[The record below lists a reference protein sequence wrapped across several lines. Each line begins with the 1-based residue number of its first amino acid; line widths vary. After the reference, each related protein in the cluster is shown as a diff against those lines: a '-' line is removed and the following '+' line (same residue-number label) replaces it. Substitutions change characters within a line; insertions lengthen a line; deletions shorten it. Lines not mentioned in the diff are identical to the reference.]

1 MQIADAVQILDRAFP
16 IGMQQAYDACGFQCG
31 RASRELQ
38 GIMVGLDVNEAM
50 IEEAEQSGCNLLVT
64 HHPLLFHPLR
74 RLGEGTR
81 VERLVHLLLEKGL
94 CAYAA
99 HTNLDAMPNGVNGV
113 VADTW
118 GLVNR
123 QALEPLKAPL
133 RQLVVYVP
141 VAHAESVRTALF
153 EAGAGVLGNYG
164 EASFGVQ
171 GTGTFMPLEGANP
184 VLGSLNQRET
194 VEEIRME
201 VVLESWKVPRVV
213 EAMKRAHPYEEV
225 AYQLISVEQSAPSYG
240 LGLVGDLPRT
250 MQTWDFLALVAKTLG
265 CPLRHSNLVA
275 HSTISLQGITR
286 IAYCGGAGA
295 DLWPKAKAAGAQ
307 AFITSE
313 IKHHHFLDAGGELLL
328 IEAGHAETE
337 IPAIERIQAIIQP
350 FFSTFA
356 VLQTKSLQ
364 NPAQYFSL
372 RNENYGS

>member
-1 MQIADAVQILDRAFP
+1 MQIAEAVQILDRAFP

-31 RASRELQ
+31 RTSRELQ
-38 GIMVGLDVNEAM
+38 GILVGLDVNEAM
-50 IEEAEQSGCNLLVT
+50 IDEAVQRGCNLLVT

-113 VADTW
+113 VADAW

-141 VAHAESVRTALF
+141 VAHAESVRSALF

-184 VLGSLNQRET
+184 VLGSMNQRET

-201 VVLESWKVPRVV
+201 VVLEAWKVPRVI

-225 AYQLISVEQSAPSYG
+225 AYQLISVEQSAPSFG
-240 LGLVGDLPRT
+240 LGLVGDLPQT
-250 MQTWDFLALVAKTLG
+250 MQVQEFLALVAKTLG

-275 HSTISLQGITR
+275 QSTISLQGIAR

-295 DLWPKAKAAGAQ
+295 DLWPKALRAGAQ

-313 IKHHHFLDAGGELLL
+313 IKHHHFLDAGDEMLL

-356 VLQTKSLQ
+356 VLQTNSLQ
-364 NPAQYFSL
+364 NPAQYFPL
-372 RNENYGS
+372 RNENHGS